1 MHMLFRK
8 SIEVLVALSALQGGV
23 AVAQERVNPFVK
35 PPTAAEE
42 QARQDERTRN
52 IIREMQPELKAGIMQ
67 DVKASQSALE
77 IDLRRRIDTVAA
89 VAASAP
95 KADKSVI
102 AGDAPISDNKKQEAK
117 AAPAKVPEGAVF
129 ISCVN
134 GKALY
139 RAIDKTIFQVQGGN
153 VEGGYNCGQ

>member
-1 MHMLFRK
+1 MHMLSRK
-8 SIEVLVALSALQGGV
+8 FIGVLLALSALQGGS
-23 AVAQERVNPFVK
+23 ALAQDRPNPFVK

-52 IIREMQPELKAGIMQ
+52 IIREMQPEIKAGIMQ

-89 VAASAP
+89 AAAAAP
-95 KADKSVI
+95 RAEKPAI
-102 AGDAPISDNKKQEAK
+102 AGDAPIADTKKPDAK
-117 AAPAKVPEGAVF
+117 AAPEKLPEGAVF

-139 RAIDKTIFQVQGGN
+139 RAKDKSIFQVQGDN
-153 VEGGYNCGQ
+153 VEGGTSCSG

>member
-1 MHMLFRK
+1 MHMLLRK
-8 SIEVLVALSALQGGV
+8 SLGVLVALSALQGGV
-23 AVAQERVNPFVK
+23 ALAQERVNPFVK

-77 IDLRRRIDTVAA
+77 IDLRRRVDA
-89 VAASAP
+89 VAAIADGAP
-95 KADKSVI
+95 KVEKPVI
-102 AGDAPISDNKKQEAK
+102 AGDAPISEAGKPEEK
-117 AAPAKVPEGAVF
+117 AAAEKIPEGAVF

-139 RAIDKTIFQVQGGN
+139 RATDKSTFMVQGDN
-153 VEGGYNCGQ
+153 VEGGYNCAK

>member
-1 MHMLFRK
+1 MHMRFRK
-8 SIEVLVALSALQGGV
+8 SIGVLIALSALHGG
-23 AVAQERVNPFVK
+23 AALAQERVNPFAK

-52 IIREMQPELKAGIMQ
+52 IIREMQPELKAGVMQ

-95 KADKSVI
+95 KAEKPTI
-102 AGDAPISDNKKQEAK
+102 AGDAPIGDNKKPEEK
-117 AAPAKVPEGAVF
+117 SAPEKIPEGSTF

-139 RAIDKTIFQVQGGN
+139 RATDKSIFQVQGDN
-153 VEGGYNCGQ
+153 VEGSYRCAK

>member
-1 MHMLFRK
+1 MHMRFRK
-8 SIEVLVALSALQGGV
+8 YIGVLMALSALHGT
-23 AVAQERVNPFVK
+23 AATAQERVNPFVK

-42 QARQDERTRN
+42 QARQDERSRN

-95 KADKSVI
+95 KNDKPII
-102 AGDAPISDNKKQEAK
+102 AGDAPIGEKKPDEK
-117 AAPAKVPEGAVF
+117 AAPEKVPEGSVF

-139 RAIDKTIFQVQGGN
+139 RATDKSYFQVQGDN
-153 VEGGYNCGQ
+153 VEGGYKCAK

>member
-1 MHMLFRK
+1 MRMLFRK
-8 SIEVLVALSALQGGV
+8 SLGVLVALSALQGAA
-23 AVAQERVNPFVK
+23 AVAQERGNPFVK
-35 PPTAAEE
+35 PPTSAEE

-89 VAASAP
+89 VAANAP
-95 KADKSVI
+95 KAEKSGI
-102 AGDAPISDNKKQEAK
+102 AGDAPIADVKKPE
-117 AAPAKVPEGAVF
+117 AAPEKVPEGAVF

-139 RAIDKTIFQVQGGN
+139 RATDKSFFQIAGDN
-153 VEGGYNCGQ
+153 VEGGYSCAK

>member
-1 MHMLFRK
+1 MHMRFRK
-8 SIEVLVALSALQGGV
+8 YIGVLIALSALQGVV
-23 AVAQERVNPFVK
+23 ATAQERVNPFVK

-42 QARQDERTRN
+42 QARQDERSRN

-95 KADKSVI
+95 KIDKPVI
-102 AGDAPISDNKKQEAK
+102 AGDAPIGEKKPDEK
-117 AAPAKVPEGAVF
+117 ATPEKVPEGSVF

-139 RAIDKTIFQVQGGN
+139 RATDKSYFQVQGDN
-153 VEGGYNCGQ
+153 VEGGYKCAK

>member
-1 MHMLFRK
+1 MRMRFRK
-8 SIEVLVALSALQGGV
+8 SIGVLIALSALQGGV
-23 AVAQERVNPFVK
+23 AAAQERVNPFAK
-35 PPTAAEE
+35 PPTVAEE

-52 IIREMQPELKAGIMQ
+52 IIREMQPEVKAGIMQ

-95 KADKSVI
+95 KIDKPVI
-102 AGDAPISDNKKQEAK
+102 AGDAPIGETKKPDENAT
-117 AAPAKVPEGAVF
+117 PEKVPEGSIF

-139 RAIDKTIFQVQGGN
+139 RATDKSYFQVQGDN
-153 VEGGYNCGQ
+153 VEGSYHCAK